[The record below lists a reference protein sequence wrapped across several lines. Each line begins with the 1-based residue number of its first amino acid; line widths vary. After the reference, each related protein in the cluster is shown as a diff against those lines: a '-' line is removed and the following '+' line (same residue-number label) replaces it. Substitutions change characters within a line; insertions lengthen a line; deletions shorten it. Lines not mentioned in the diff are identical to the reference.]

1 MYLFM
6 PIVYDAVVIFVII
19 SSVIFSY
26 KKGFLRSIL
35 SLISYCV
42 SFFIANFLGRFV
54 SQIVFDNFIKANVEH
69 DIFNTLNNSLSSGN
83 VMNSANKISSIIP
96 DWLTSHLIGNKTIDD
111 VAGGFIAKNDLSSAS
126 SAITNQIFR
135 PYVIM
140 IISIVAFFVLFAAV
154 KLLFRYIY
162 MLTSV
167 LERMPVIGALNGLL
181 GGLCGVVKAG
191 ILLFIIAIIVFV
203 VILITKNEMSWINTG
218 IINETHLF
226 FMFYKFIPFIK

>member
-1 MYLFM
+1 MYLLM
-6 PIVYDAVVIFVII
+6 PIIYDAVVVFVII

-35 SLISYCV
+35 SLVSYCV

-54 SQIVFDNFIKANVEH
+54 SQIIFDNFIKSNIEH
-69 DIFNTLNNSLSSGN
+69 DIFNTLSNSLNSGN
-83 VMNSANKISSIIP
+83 MVNGINQISSIIP
-96 DWLTSHLIGNKTIDD
+96 DWLTSYLIGDKTVDN
-111 VAGGFIAKNDLSSAS
+111 VAGGFIAKNDLGAAS
-126 SAITNQIFR
+126 SVIADQIFR
-135 PYVIM
+135 PYIIM
-140 IISIVAFFVLFAAV
+140 IISIIAFFILFAAV
-154 KLLFRYIY
+154 KLLFRYVY

-167 LERMPVIGALNGLL
+167 VERMPVIGTLNGLL

-191 ILLFIIAIIVFV
+191 ILLFIIAVIAFV
-203 VILITKNEMSWINTG
+203 LILLTKNEMSWINTG